1 MPFKV
6 LVVGSGPVG
15 SAYARLLLEGLPEAR
30 VTMVEVG
37 PQLTPVPGMNVR
49 NIVDAAEQQAARLAS
64 QGPAATTR
72 GLARPAAVVDGTVT
86 SAEGTFLV
94 AHGGPGSGQADGM
107 PAAAL
112 ASCVGGQGAHWT
124 CVTPRPYGS
133 ERVAEIPD
141 EQWEDA
147 VTEAEGLLHVTH
159 DAFAANPVG
168 QAIRAALSGVF
179 DAGRPAGRKVGGL
192 PVAADFAADG
202 SVRWTGSDTVLGPLA
217 DPDSELSSRFA
228 LRSRTLCRRLRVEGS
243 RVVGAEVEHL
253 PSGERETLRS
263 DLVVVAADAFRTPQ
277 LLWASGIRPAALGRY
292 LTEHPGLLAAVALDD
307 DVVRGRLST
316 IEPREPKV
324 AALAVVPF
332 SEQHPFHAQLM
343 YFPVSPVPLAQD
355 DPHRDNPLGYVS
367 LEWICRKQP
376 RHTDRVEFSDSEC
389 DSWGMPGLSIHYS
402 LTDREHSEIEQARSE
417 LARAAGVLGEFVR
430 GGEPR
435 LLPSGSFLHYQG
447 TYRIGSRDDGTCV
460 CDPDSR
466 VWGIDGLV
474 LGGNGLIPTATAC
487 NPTLTSVA
495 LAVLG
500 ARRVVRDHT
509 ATIGRRATVG

>member
-1 MPFKV
+1 MDFNV

-15 SAYARLLLEGLPEAR
+15 STYARLLLRGLPAAR

-49 NIVDAAEQQAARLAS
+49 NIVDDAARDAARLAS
-64 QGPAATTR
+64 QGPAANAR
-72 GLARPAAVVDGTVT
+72 GLIHPATVVEGKVTAV
-86 SAEGTFLV
+86 EGTFLID
-94 AHGGPGSGQADGM
+94 HGGAGSGQVNGM

-133 ERVAEIPD
+133 ERIPQIPD
-141 EQWEDA
+141 ERWDDA
-147 VTEAEGLLHVTH
+147 VTEAERLLHVTH
-159 DAFAANPVG
+159 DAFADNPVG
-168 QAIRAALSGVF
+168 QAIRAALATVF
-179 DAGRPAGRKVGGL
+179 DANLPTGRKVGVL
-192 PVAADFAADG
+192 PVAADFSADG
-202 SVRWTGSDTVLGPLA
+202 NTRWTGSDTVLGPLV
-217 DPDSELSSRFA
+217 DPGSELASRFT
-228 LRSRTLCRRLRVEGS
+228 LRSRTLCRRLRLEGS

-253 PSGERETLRS
+253 PSGGRETLRA

-292 LTEHPGLLAAVALDD
+292 LTEHPGLLAAVALAG
-307 DVVRGRLST
+307 DVVKGRLPIS
-316 IEPREPKV
+316 ERREPK
-324 AALAVVPF
+324 ASALTIVPF

-343 YFPVSPVPLAQD
+343 YFPISPLPLAHD
-355 DPHRDNPLGYVS
+355 DPRRDNPWGYVS
-367 LEWICRKQP
+367 LEWVCRKWP
-376 RHTDRVEFSDSEC
+376 RQQDRVEFSDSAS
-389 DSWGMPGLSIHYS
+389 DSWGMPQLSIHYS
-402 LTDREHSEIEQARSE
+402 LSDREHSEIDRAQTK
-417 LARAAGVLGEFVR
+417 LAHAASALGEFVR

-435 LLPSGSFLHYQG
+435 VLPSGSHLHYQG
-447 TYRIGSRDDGTCV
+447 TYRIGARDDGTCV

-500 ARRVVRDHT
+500 ARRIVRDH
-509 ATIGRRATVG
+509 ATVIGHRDMLV